1 MPTDRRFVISRQKT
15 KDSQQYVTP
24 ESYLVFSDSNFDL
37 IFLALKY
44 KFPYLH

>member
-1 MPTDRRFVISRQKT
+1 MHTGRRFADSRQKT
-15 KDSQQYVTP
+15 KDSEQYVTP

-44 KFPYLH
+44 KFSYLH